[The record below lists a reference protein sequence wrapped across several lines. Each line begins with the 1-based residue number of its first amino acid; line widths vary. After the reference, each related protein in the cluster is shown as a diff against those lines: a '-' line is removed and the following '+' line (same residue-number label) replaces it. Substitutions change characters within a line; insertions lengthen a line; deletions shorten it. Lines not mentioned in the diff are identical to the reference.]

1 MQSVAQHSAD
11 ACDEWLQRSLL
22 DVSTLS
28 HFATPGLRSCDIV
41 VDSEHLLGQTTA
53 TFNLP

>member
-28 HFATPGLRSCDIV
+28 HFATPGLRSYDIV